1 MEVTLEGR
9 GTLDRT
15 IFPLVFRYF
24 SSILISFF
32 VLLLSIGKDGWMD
45 GWMDGCNEENKHSFQ
60 GYSYLVT

>member
-45 GWMDGCNEENKHSFQ
+45 GWMQRGE
-60 GYSYLVT
+60 

>member
-32 VLLLSIGKDGWMD
+32 VLLLSIGKDG
-45 GWMDGCNEENKHSFQ
+45 CNEENKHSFQ